1 MNLVVCAVMN
11 VDPNGPHAYRHFRS
25 SGLVLTDE
33 PLPNGLHYKPN
44 IMFGMGEVD
53 HFYKR
58 RLNSDVRA
66 ILSRMRAGSKHK
78 RYTTIPSMDLYN
90 EKTWSFDLRQI
101 GFEFPKFA
109 TNHNPFDLT
118 KPRATNYPQKY
129 KEIEDYAA
137 EGRIIDWYRDLP
149 ARRERQAQFA
159 HPLFR
164 T

>member
-1 MNLVVCAVMN
+1 LITVSCNVQHPFRTYTHIVPDHCRSTLDLAMNLVVCAVMN

-25 SGLVLTDE
+25 SGLVLTGE

-78 RYTTIPSMDLYN
+78 RYTIIPSMDLYN

-118 KPRATNYPQKY
+118 KPEQ
-129 KEIEDYAA
+129 
-137 EGRIIDWYRDLP
+137 RITHRSTK
-149 ARRERQAQFA
+149 R
-159 HPLFR
+159 
-164 T
+164 